1 MIGMQIITSMNHRYK
16 YFVYI
21 SLLFLAVVLYHT
33 NFLKV
38 PKAISLPAILAS
50 FIFLFLGFISGAVAW
65 KKILEKSNYHVN
77 LNECL
82 AGTGLSIFGKYIP
95 GKIWIVVGRAAY
107 IAEKSD
113 YSLGKLSAISLNAQF
128 IDLWTGLIF
137 GTIGVFFIGGFHIW
151 GLLTLFMLLGL
162 TVIIFSKVVHSAI
175 ESILH
180 TVLRKDIKI
189 PNLTIKSTVS
199 VMPWFTMTWVFWSIG
214 FYILVVSLTTND
226 VPWSVGLGFPLA
238 GTLGV
243 MALITPGGLGA
254 REGVMVGYLTFA
266 GIPVTEA
273 TTIAVASRLW
283 FLLGEIFIF
292 ILGWA
297 LHKTSDRALYKAGYK
312 T

>member
-1 MIGMQIITSMNHRYK
+1 MQIKTLMKHWYK
-16 YFVYI
+16 YFVYL
-21 SLLFLAVVLYHT
+21 SLLFLAVALYYADY
-33 NFLKV
+33 LKV
-38 PKAISLPAILAS
+38 PKLISFPAILAS
-50 FIFLFLGFISGAVAW
+50 LVFLFLGFISGAVAW
-65 KKILEKSNYHVN
+65 KKILEKSHYHVD
-77 LNECL
+77 LSECL

-95 GKIWIVVGRAAY
+95 GKIWLIVGRAAY

-113 YSLGKLSAISLNAQF
+113 YSLGRLSTISLNAQF
-128 IDLWTGLIF
+128 IDLWIGLFF
-137 GTIGVFFIGGFHIW
+137 GMI
-151 GLLTLFMLLGL
+151 GLLLLGRFHLWGWLVLFVLLGL
-162 TVIIFSKVVHSAI
+162 TAVIFSKLVYSAADRLVK
-175 ESILH
+175 IL
-180 TVLRKDIKI
+180 LKKDVKI
-189 PNLTIKSTVS
+189 TNLTIKSTVS

-214 FYILVVSLTTND
+214 FYILVVSLTAND

-254 REGVMVGYLTFA
+254 REGVMVAYLTFA

-297 LHKTSDRALYKAGYK
+297 LHKTSDRALYKAGCK